1 MTIGDGTVI
10 ARSASVVASEVDGE
24 LMMMS
29 IERGQY
35 FSLNDIASDVWGR
48 LAEPRTFGALV
59 EQLAGDYAAPP
70 DAIAADL
77 RALLASMRE
86 RDVIELR

>member
-1 MTIGDGTVI
+1 MTIGEGTVI
-10 ARSASVVASEVDGE
+10 ARSSSVVASEVDGE

-35 FSLNDIASDVWGR
+35 FSLNDVASDVWRR
-48 LAEPRTFGALV
+48 LAEPCAFGDLV
-59 EQLAGDYAAPP
+59 EQLATSYDAPP

-77 RALLASMRE
+77 RTLLERMRE
-86 RDVIELR
+86 RDVVDLR